1 MRMQEPFFTSFEAL
15 TSLEIIHPD
24 VALFLADV
32 SKSRHIRPFFA
43 KECTLSQA
51 AKELD
56 LPLGTMRY
64 WVSKMEELG
73 LLKLSRTEKR
83 KGSPIKYYRT
93 VADTFVVPLEVFPLT
108 SIEEL
113 LRLKEELWLQRIR
126 TALANAA
133 LNHEGGWQA
142 HFHLEGSVVFYT
154 MKPKQGELEDAGIF
168 YLLTPLRLTPQQA
181 KTMRSELRDLQTRY
195 MMLSENNTSE
205 EGVSTDSAEDT
216 ALYLSYLLSVRDS

>member
-1 MRMQEPFFTSFEAL
+1 MQGPFL
-15 TSLEIIHPD
+15 TSLEITNPE

-32 SKSRHIRPFFA
+32 SKSKHLRPFFA
-43 KECTLSQA
+43 RECALSQA
-51 AKELD
+51 AKELQ

-73 LLKLSRTEKR
+73 LVRLSRTEKR

-93 VADTFVVPLEVFPLT
+93 VADSFTVPLEVFPLA

-113 LRLKEELWLQRIR
+113 LRLKEEPWLRRIR

-154 MKPKQGELEDAGIF
+154 IKPKEGELEDAGIF
-168 YLLTPLRLTPQQA
+168 YLLTPLRLTAQQA
-181 KTMRSELRDLQTRY
+181 KVLRSELRELQTKY
-195 MMLSENNTSE
+195 MQLSEDNVREAE
-205 EGVSTDSAEDT
+205 EAT
-216 ALYLSYLLSVRDS
+216 ASYLSYLLSVRER

>member
-1 MRMQEPFFTSFEAL
+1 VRMQEPFL
-15 TSLEIIHPD
+15 TSLATLEIMNPE
-24 VALFLADV
+24 VALFLADT
-32 SKSRHIRPFFA
+32 SKSRHLRPFFA
-43 KECTLSQA
+43 KECTLSKA
-51 AKELD
+51 AKDLG

-93 VADTFVVPLEVFPLT
+93 VADNFIVPLEVFPLA

-113 LRLKEELWLQRIR
+113 LRLRQEPWLER
-126 TALANAA
+126 TRKALARAA

-154 MKPKQGELEDAGIF
+154 IEPKQGNLEDAEIF
-168 YLLTPLRLTPQQA
+168 YLWMPFRLKAEQAIMLRA
-181 KTMRSELRDLQTRY
+181 ELRDIQVRY
-195 MMLSENNTSE
+195 MKLSEENQ
-205 EGVSTDSAEDT
+205 DDT
-216 ALYLSYLLSVRDS
+216 PRHLAYLLAVRE